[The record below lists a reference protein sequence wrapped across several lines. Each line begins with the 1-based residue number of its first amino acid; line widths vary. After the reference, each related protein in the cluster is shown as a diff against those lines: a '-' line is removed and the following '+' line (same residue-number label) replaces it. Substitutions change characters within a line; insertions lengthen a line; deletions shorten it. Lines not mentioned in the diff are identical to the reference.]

1 MQDSTSGLGLM
12 PGATGEVQPGQH
24 LFQMPG
30 SLDQQQQQMQMQ
42 AMMAMAAA
50 GGAAGTPGGGGMGAG
65 AGLGTYMAGGMP
77 QHTMPQQSAGTDGSQ
92 AMFPPGMDPA
102 MAQAYAQMFTQY
114 LQTAQA
120 YGGLDPANMGAGI
133 GVPPAPFPQMPPAS
147 YTPPAQSTPVIAV
160 SVDGMKFQY
169 QLTEDDLQ
177 KVFSRYGAVKSILV
191 EEAGTS
197 AQITFQEYHHA
208 QAAMSD
214 LNGKVLNGLEGTLRL
229 VWASSLQGGT
239 SPALPSP
246 YSVMP
251 PPFGGWALPTPN
263 GAATDACAVPGAAA
277 LAGAG
282 VSTMPQAGVDWNSF
296 GAAGGAQTTWPGSV
310 AAPGSAPAA
319 GCPPLAGDMTNML
332 VGGASPLLGADT
344 AGLGP
349 GVGGGSPPG
358 DGALVAACEGG
369 GGGGG
374 STSAHVD
381 IKVGA
386 APAHVKGVR
395 KFTCRFLI
403 GIDNDKE
410 FQVVRRII
418 GAKGTNMK
426 RIVRQ
431 TEAKLRLRGI
441 GSGYFEGAGQRES
454 SEPLQL
460 CVSCTSSDGYRTAV
474 RLVEELLENVYNE
487 YQHFCRENNRP
498 EPDLHASPQLV
509 SAGGRGGGGY
519 GGAGD
524 GAVALAG
531 DSGSLSGGEGHSP
544 SSKRDG
550 RRRGRRSRAKK
561 GDAGKSGAVERG
573 DPPPKAPPIDE
584 IEHMIDQRN
593 EARRQC
599 NFTEADRLR
608 QSLHEKGVALMDEP
622 GARGK
627 GAEVTTWRYWRE

>member
-1 MQDSTSGLGLM
+1 MQDSTSGLSLVPGL
-12 PGATGEVQPGQH
+12 TGEVQSGQH

-30 SLDQQQQQMQMQ
+30 SLDQQQQMQMQ

-50 GGAAGTPGGGGMGAG
+50 GGVAAAPGGGMGAG

-77 QHTMPQQSAGTDGSQ
+77 QHTVPQQPASADGSQ
-92 AMFPPGMDPA
+92 AMFPPGVDPA
-102 MAQAYAQMFTQY
+102 MAAQAYAQMFTQS
-114 LQTAQA
+114 LMAQA
-120 YGGLDPANMGAGI
+120 YGGLDPSSMGAGM
-133 GVPPAPFPQMPPAS
+133 GVPPAPFPQMPPTS
-147 YTPPAQSTPVIAV
+147 YTPPAPSSPAIAV

-177 KVFSRYGAVKSILV
+177 KVFSRYGAVKTIQV

-197 AQITFQEYHHA
+197 AQITFQEFHHA

-229 VWASSLQGGT
+229 VWASSGQGGA
-239 SPALPSP
+239 SAALPSP

-251 PPFGGWALPTPN
+251 PFGGCTLTPPFGS
-263 GAATDACAVPGAAA
+263 AADACAATA
-277 LAGAG
+277 LSGAG
-282 VSTMPQAGVDWNSF
+282 SSTMPQAGVDWNSF
-296 GAAGGAQTTWPGSV
+296 GAAGGAHAAWPGSA
-310 AAPGSAPAA
+310 AAPGSTPAA
-319 GCPPLAGDMTNML
+319 GGAPLAGDMTNML
-332 VGGASPLLGADT
+332 VGAAPPLLRGDT
-344 AGLGP
+344 VGP
-349 GVGGGSPPG
+349 GVGGASPLG
-358 DGALVAACEGG
+358 DVSLIAAEA

-374 STSAHVD
+374 SASTSANLDV
-381 IKVGA
+381 KVGS

-460 CVSCTSSDGYRTAV
+460 CVSCTSSEGYRTAV
-474 RLVEELLENVYNE
+474 RLVEELLENVYHE
-487 YQHFCRENNRP
+487 YQQFCRDNNRP

-509 SAGGRGGGGY
+509 SAGGRGGGGG

-524 GAVALAG
+524 GGGAAFA
-531 DSGSLSGGEGHSP
+531 DTGSISGGEGQSP

-550 RRRGRRSRAKK
+550 RRRGRRSRTKK
-561 GDAGKSGAVERG
+561 GDAGKSGTVERG
-573 DPPPKAPPIDE
+573 DPPPKAPPVDD
-584 IEHMIDQRN
+584 IERMIDQRN

-599 NFTEADRLR
+599 NFTEADRIR